1 MAVPCGV
8 TGRDSS
14 TGDAGGH
21 GNKGTLCFL
30 VLVFCGCVSGSLYE
44 GKLGMW
50 GEVIFMIVNVLIVF
64 L

>member
-8 TGRDSS
+8 TGRVSS

-44 GKLGMW
+44 GELGMC
-50 GEVIFMIVNVLIVF
+50 G
-64 L
+64 